1 MSRKKITENM
11 IKYLEDT
18 LNCQNVMKYLDERE
32 TKKNIINIDSIN
44 IYYEIVN
51 YNDSDRDLSENNDQT
66 NIEITRNDVE
76 KIFTA
81 YDIMT
86 EANYTGLEY
95 FPYIYGVLDCRDN
108 INSKF
113 YLFRE
118 NFQGI
123 LPDLIKNIEHP
134 SDWYDV
140 LFQVILINY
149 YLRDIVN
156 INYKSK
162 INKYLFNKLPKPYYK
177 EYHLGDH
184 IININHKYLIVL
196 WDPENLIQSDTDI
209 NQVNI
214 NMDFLLEYIQNSDIK
229 VPPSNRIIKLINDI
243 QSSDNNIPNIINEY
257 YNVS

>member
-18 LNCQNVMKYLDERE
+18 LNCQNVMKFIDETE
-32 TKKNIINIDSIN
+32 TNKNIINIDSVN
-44 IYYEIVN
+44 VFYEIIN
-51 YNDSDRDLSENNDQT
+51 YNDSDRDLSENNDED
-66 NIEITRNDVE
+66 IKITRNDVE
-76 KIFTA
+76 RIFSS

-95 FPYIYGVLDCRDN
+95 FPYIYGVLDCRDS

-113 YLFRE
+113 YVFRE

-123 LPDLIKNIEHP
+123 LPDLIDNIEHP

-140 LFQVILINY
+140 LFQVIIINY
-149 YLRDIVN
+149 YLKTITN
-156 INYKSK
+156 IDYHSN

-177 EYHLGDH
+177 EYNIGNHVV
-184 IININHKYLIVL
+184 NINHKYLIVL
-196 WDPENLIQSDTDI
+196 WDPENLIASDKDI

-214 NMDFLLEYIQNSDIK
+214 NMDFLLEYIKNSNIK
-229 VPPSNRIIKLINDI
+229 IPPSNRIIKLINDI
-243 QSSDNNIPNIINEY
+243 QSSNKNIPDIINEY
-257 YNVS
+257 YNIS